1 MPKISAATVV
11 EHRAAQR
18 AALLRATEELLPESG
33 VAGVTPRAVAERAG
47 LARSTFYEYFPSRD
61 DVLAAVAIAAFDRWA
76 AEIDAALAEVDAA
89 DRLRVY
95 VEATM
100 RMTADGRHGI
110 ASTLRETDLAPSD
123 REAVMALHTTLLEPL
138 RAILRD
144 SGVPDVDIQ
153 AALAQGALGAG
164 MQLAGHGVDPDV
176 VAAHVTALLTNG
188 LSTRAV

>member
-1 MPKISAATVV
+1 VPKISAATVV

-18 AALLRATEELLPESG
+18 AALLRATEELLPEAG

-76 AEIDAALAEVDAA
+76 AEIDAALADVDDA

-95 VEATM
+95 VEQTM

-123 REAVMALHTTLLEPL
+123 REAVMALHTRLLDPL
-138 RAILRD
+138 RALLRG
-144 SGVPDVDIQ
+144 SGAPDLDVQ
-153 AALAQGALGAG
+153 VALVQGVLTAG
-164 MQLAGHGVDPDV
+164 VRLAGHGVDPSV
-176 VAAHVTALLTNG
+176 VSAHVMALLENG
-188 LSTRAV
+188 LPTRAV

>member
-18 AALLRATEELLPESG
+18 AALLRATEELLPEAG

-76 AEIDAALAEVDAA
+76 AEIDAALADVDDA

-95 VEATM
+95 VEQTM

-123 REAVMALHTTLLEPL
+123 REAVMALHTRLLDPL
-138 RAILRD
+138 RALLRG
-144 SGVPDVDIQ
+144 SGAPDLDVQ
-153 AALAQGALGAG
+153 VALVQGVLTAG
-164 MQLAGHGVDPDV
+164 VRLAGHGVDPSV
-176 VAAHVTALLTNG
+176 VSAHVMALLENG
-188 LSTRAV
+188 LPTRAV